1 MNENKKPNLPCAE
14 VTNKIIRAFYKT
26 MDTLGAVRGTPLNE
40 FRSRMVAQCRSAGL
54 RVQLDKAIDTGG
66 RNHPEDMVTI
76 DLVVDGLVVVVI
88 KNILRVGPEH
98 LAKGSYWMEIGG
110 YPAGL
115 LLNYGEKE
123 NKPRRI
129 PPPRKY
135 RKGPWKCPEQQP

>member
-1 MNENKKPNLPCAE
+1 MNETKKTNLPCAE
-14 VTNKIIRAFYKT
+14 ITNRIIRAFYNT
-26 MDTLGAVRGTPLNE
+26 MDTLGTVRGTPLNE
-40 FRSRMVAQCRSAGL
+40 FRSRMVAQCRRAGL
-54 RVQLDKAIDTGG
+54 RALLDKVIDTGG
-66 RNHPEDMVTI
+66 RSHPDDMVTI
-76 DLVVDGLVVVVI
+76 DMVVDGLVVVML
-88 KNILRVGPEH
+88 KNILKVGPEH
-98 LAKGSYWMEIGG
+98 LAKGAYWMEIGG